1 MRWLAPI
8 VRGEVR
14 SAFAMTEPAPG
25 GGSDPGMIRTTAT
38 RRSDGYV
45 IHGRKW
51 FITGAG
57 ESKHFIVMARTSD
70 DPRKGL
76 TAFLFHADQPGWKIE
91 RRIPIMGP
99 EEHGGH
105 CEITF
110 DGLEVSDDNILMG
123 VGDGLKMTQIRL
135 GPARLTHCM
144 RWTGMGRRALEIA
157 MARIEQRH
165 AFGQKLAE
173 KESVQ
178 MMVGEA
184 AMQLDISRLVTM
196 RAAWKLD
203 QGDFARK
210 EVSTAKIIAAD
221 ALHRAADT
229 ACRRIGGCHREDSWR
244 GIGRTTAAAAAPT
257 ADAQGTGTIK
267 IGDAAA
273 GGDFVTAP
281 EISPLFAQALAA
293 QLAPLFA
300 QVPAAVV
307 EFGAGTGQLAA
318 ELMAQW
324 ERAVRQT
331 VAV

>member
-1 MRWLAPI
+1 
-8 VRGEVR
+8 
-14 SAFAMTEPAPG
+14 
-25 GGSDPGMIRTTAT
+25 
-38 RRSDGYV
+38 
-45 IHGRKW
+45 
-51 FITGAG
+51 
-57 ESKHFIVMARTSD
+57 
-70 DPRKGL
+70 
-76 TAFLFHADQPGWKIE
+76 
-91 RRIPIMGP
+91 
-99 EEHGGH
+99 
-105 CEITF
+105 
-110 DGLEVSDDNILMG
+110 MG

-229 ACRRIGGCHREDSWR
+229 ALQLLGARGYSKDTPVEWMYRYARQARLVDGASEVHRMVIANFLRREGSEYFGWR
-244 GIGRTTAAAAAPT
+244 THG
-257 ADAQGTGTIK
+257 
-267 IGDAAA
+267 
-273 GGDFVTAP
+273 
-281 EISPLFAQALAA
+281 
-293 QLAPLFA
+293 
-300 QVPAAVV
+300 
-307 EFGAGTGQLAA
+307 
-318 ELMAQW
+318 
-324 ERAVRQT
+324 
-331 VAV
+331 